1 MSCQTCHGTG
11 HVNRGWQ
18 GTPVDASETECDCP
32 DCDGTGVD
40 DGWDDDWDAEDMPRP
55 EPEDDWNEIAPH
67 LFVRRGDRRV
77 FA

>member
-1 MSCQTCHGTG
+1 MSTCATCHGTG

-32 DCDGTGVD
+32 DCDGTGEC
-40 DGWDDDWDAEDMPRP
+40 WDDDWDADDAPRP
-55 EPEDDWNEIAPH
+55 TEDDAWHAVAPH
-67 LFVRRGDRRV
+67 LFVRYGDRRV